1 MLQLLTALVIALAP
15 AVMPPSLPPC
25 LTDEIG
31 PDVAPCYWDA
41 GTRGNGLGQSFT
53 WTGGE

>member
-1 MLQLLTALVIALAP
+1 MLQLLTALIIALAP
-15 AVMPPSLPPC
+15 AVVPPSLPPC
-25 LTDEIG
+25 LTDETG